1 MPRCLPNNSQMR
13 WRKHKPITYNIY
25 IYIILYNY
33 IACIIMY
40 RTGWVNN
47 DKYSINLAWICWNIS
62 NAVMVLSFF
71 SAWSRFIERK
81 SYHQVVGAHWQN
93 KSWNTYGSYEELRDV
108 ESHWVIESLLFII
121 RILGILLVLLLHPLW
136 QSKYSNR
143 RISNQ
148 INQQRDVLH
157 SCLVQYD
164 GFKMLQMEYQDVPSL
179 FQFSSPGLHLERFC
193 MACRMCEAVAT
204 LECEVGLSI
213 QTWQH

>member
-1 MPRCLPNNSQMR
+1 MYHHVSYSTRASM
-13 WRKHKPITYNIY
+13 Y
-25 IYIILYNY
+25 LYS
-33 IACIIMY
+33 
-40 RTGWVNN
+40 TGWVNN
-47 DKYSINLAWICWNIS
+47 DKYSINMAWICWIIS

-81 SYHQVVGAHWQN
+81 SCHQVVGAHWQN

-136 QSKYSNR
+136 QSNR

-148 INQQRDVLH
+148 INQKRDVLH

-164 GFKMLQMEYQDVPSL
+164 GFKMLQMGYQDVPSL
-179 FQFSSPGLHLERFC
+179 FQFSSPGIHLERFC
-193 MACRMCEAVAT
+193 MACVKLWPRWSVRWDWAFKHGNINIICIYIIIYM
-204 LECEVGLSI
+204 
-213 QTWQH
+213 

>member
-1 MPRCLPNNSQMR
+1 MYHHVSYSTRARM
-13 WRKHKPITYNIY
+13 Y
-25 IYIILYNY
+25 LYS
-33 IACIIMY
+33 
-40 RTGWVNN
+40 TGWINK
-47 DKYSINLAWICWNIS
+47 DKYSINMAWICWIIS

-81 SYHQVVGAHWQN
+81 SCHQVVGAHWQN

-136 QSKYSNR
+136 QSNR

-148 INQQRDVLH
+148 INQKRDVLH

-164 GFKMLQMEYQDVPSL
+164 GFKMLQMGYQDVPRCTKP
-179 FQFSSPGLHLERFC
+179 FSVLLPWNSFGKILHG
-193 MACRMCEAVAT
+193 MCEAVAT